1 MKGAR
6 TATLLLALGAGAFGA
21 CATQQ
26 GTVSGDAYEARR
38 KLAHQLIARSD
49 WSSAFA
55 YVDQLHRERP
65 RDVDVLVMRGTIY
78 RERNLPAESEAD
90 LREAIGLEPDSAE
103 AHAALGI
110 LYDVTLRA
118 SLAEAQ
124 HRAAVKLAPGSATYL
139 NNLGFSMFLR
149 GKSKEAIGFYEQAAR
164 IEPTS
169 RRVRTNLGFACA
181 AAGDLS
187 RASHEFEMGGT
198 PAEAKNNLGFAY
210 ERRGD
215 LKNAYDL
222 YLEATRLDPK
232 STHARQNLV
241 HAAQVLG
248 REVPPAVAN
257 VETIEVVPVATTT
270 AGPGSQLVA
279 PAAESVSGPEFGP
292 PFLLPP
298 SSSKKDATP

>member
-1 MKGAR
+1 VGRAG
-6 TATLLLALGAGAFGA
+6 ATLLLALSVSAVAA
-21 CATQQ
+21 CASQQ
-26 GTVSGDAYEARR
+26 GALSGDAYEARR
-38 KLAHQLIARSD
+38 KLAHALMARSD
-49 WSSAFA
+49 WSAAFA

-78 RERNLPAESEAD
+78 RERNLPVESEAD
-90 LREAIGLEPDSAE
+90 LREAIELEPDSAE

-124 HRAAVKLAPGSATYL
+124 HRAAVKLVPGSATYL

-149 GKSKEAIGFYEQAAR
+149 GKPKEAIRFYEQAAR
-164 IEPTS
+164 LDPTS
-169 RRVRTNLGFACA
+169 RRVRTNMGFACA
-181 AAGDLS
+181 AAGDLT
-187 RASHEFEMGGT
+187 RASHEFQMGGT

-215 LKNAYDL
+215 MTNAYDL

-232 STHARQNLV
+232 STHARSNLV

-248 REVPPAVAN
+248 REVPPQAAAPGS
-257 VETIEVVPVATTT
+257 IEVIPVA
-270 AGPGSQLVA
+270 A
-279 PAAESVSGPEFGP
+279 PASPTP
-292 PFLLPP
+292 
-298 SSSKKDATP
+298 KKDATP

>member
-1 MKGAR
+1 MTGAR
-6 TATLLLALGAGAFGA
+6 TAMLLLALGAGALGA

-78 RERNLPAESEAD
+78 RERNLPNESEAD
-90 LREAIGLEPDSAE
+90 LREAIQLEPSSAE

-110 LYDVTLRA
+110 LYDVTLR
-118 SLAEAQ
+118 SKLAEAQ
-124 HRAAVKLAPGSATYL
+124 HREAVKLAPGSATYL

-149 GKSKEAIGFYEQAAR
+149 GKPKEAIGFYEQAAR

-169 RRVRTNLGFACA
+169 RRVRTNMGFACA
-181 AAGDLS
+181 AAGDLT

-232 STHARQNLV
+232 SAHARQNLV

-257 VETIEVVPVATTT
+257 VEAIQVVPVATTA
-270 AGPGSQLVA
+270 AGPGSQLAA
-279 PAAESVSGPEFGP
+279 PTGEPSGPEFGP
-292 PFLLPP
+292 PFVLPAP
-298 SSSKKDATP
+298 SSPKKDATP